1 MQLEKNAFYQ
11 QLGCK
16 TAVND
21 NRVTV
26 IIGNSTFGIPQKEG
40 ASATCQEHIIGYTCT
55 AQLGLSSYIG
65 IVCEIGRIKTS
76 TVYQERDVTM
86 SVH

>member
-1 MQLEKNAFYQ
+1 MQLEKNAFYKQ
-11 QLGCK
+11 SGCK

-26 IIGNSTFGIPQKEG
+26 IIGNSTFGIPQKEA
-40 ASATCQEHIIGYTCT
+40 ASATCQEHIIGFTCT
-55 AQLGLSSYIG
+55 SQLCLSSYIG
-65 IVCEIGRIKTS
+65 IGRIKTS

>member
-1 MQLEKNAFYQ
+1 MQLETNAFYKH
-11 QLGCK
+11 LGCK

-26 IIGNSTFGIPQKEG
+26 IIGSLKNKRQVQPVKNTLLG
-40 ASATCQEHIIGYTCT
+40 TLCT
-55 AQLGLSSYIG
+55 AQLCLSSYIG
-65 IVCEIGRIKTS
+65 IVCEIVRIETS
-76 TVYQERDVTM
+76 TVYKERDVTM